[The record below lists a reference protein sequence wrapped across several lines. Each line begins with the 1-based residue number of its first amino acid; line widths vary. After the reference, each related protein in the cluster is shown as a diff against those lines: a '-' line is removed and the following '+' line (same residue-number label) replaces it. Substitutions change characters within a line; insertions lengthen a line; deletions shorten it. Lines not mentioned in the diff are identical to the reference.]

1 MNPIV
6 HRNLRKIER
15 TDAVKARNID
25 AKLVRVRTPLMM
37 GIDSADRTEIV
48 LRCPSVELVE
58 RELVGALHHLQTIK
72 RRGDSDC
79 AAHPAERAVA
89 PAGSGQSVRQFHP
102 EPDAAAMTTAF
113 PEAFIYQGCQPLSR
127 RSIRLAEPDDASPGQ

>member
-1 MNPIV
+1 MVNPIV
-6 HRNLRKIER
+6 HRNLREIER

-79 AAHPAERAVA
+79 APRILQKEQSHLRAVDN
-89 PAGSGQSVRQFHP
+89 PSDNFTRNLTLRQ
-102 EPDAAAMTTAF
+102 
-113 PEAFIYQGCQPLSR
+113 
-127 RSIRLAEPDDASPGQ
+127 